1 MSTYQSLKKN
11 IQYNFKYFIAAIK
24 ILCCYRN
31 KKSPNDM
38 GTKTNNHE
46 NLFTSISSAKLWK
59 ENAF

>member
-1 MSTYQSLKKN
+1 MPTYQSLKKN

-38 GTKTNNHE
+38 GIKTNNHE
-46 NLFTSISSAKLWK
+46 NLFTSISFAKLWK
-59 ENAF
+59 VNAF